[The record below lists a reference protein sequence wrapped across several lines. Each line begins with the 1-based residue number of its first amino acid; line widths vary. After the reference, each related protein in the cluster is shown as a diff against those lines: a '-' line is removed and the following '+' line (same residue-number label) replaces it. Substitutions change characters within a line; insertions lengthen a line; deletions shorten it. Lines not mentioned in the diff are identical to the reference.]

1 MEPISEIGSMIVA
14 LLGNV
19 MAQRRPT
26 INDVAARAVVS
37 KVTVSRVLS
46 GQTKHIRAETRER
59 VQKIAQEL
67 GYEPSITAAALR
79 TNRSY
84 TITLILPD
92 ITNPIWP
99 AVARGVQR
107 VARAAG
113 YAVVLAN
120 ADWDENAEREYVA
133 MARRASMDGI
143 LLSASRLTNDDL
155 REIGIPAVILGSH
168 SPFPDF
174 DTVGIDTE
182 RGSAEA
188 THYLAGLG
196 HRRIAM
202 IGPLATMS
210 GQKRHRGFLAGL
222 TASGLTEYPM
232 YLRDAPY
239 TREGGEQAT
248 RSLLS
253 LPEPPTAIFASNDQ
267 IAIGALAV
275 ARELGVRVPDDLSVV
290 GMDDIDAAAVISP
303 PLTTL
308 RRPQYEYGETAM
320 RFLLE
325 RIAGSAPTEPRRH
338 LYPCELVVR
347 GSAAP
352 PPSTETTKRRLYAV

>member
-1 MEPISEIGSMIVA
+1 
-14 LLGNV
+14 

-26 INDVAARAVVS
+26 INDVAAAAVVS

-46 GQTKHIRAETRER
+46 GQTKHVREETRNR
-59 VQKIAQEL
+59 VRQVASEL
-67 GYEPSITAAALR
+67 GYEPSIAAAALR

-84 TITLILPD
+84 TVTLIIPD

-99 AVARGVQR
+99 AVARGVQH
-107 VARAAG
+107 VARGAG
-113 YAVVLAN
+113 YSVVLAN
-120 ADWDENAEREYVA
+120 ADWDEGAEREYVA

-143 LLSASRLTNDDL
+143 LLNAARFTNDEL
-155 REIGIPAVILGSH
+155 RKVGIPTVVLGSH
-168 SPFPDF
+168 SDFPDF
-174 DTVGIDTE
+174 DQVGIDTE
-182 RGSAEA
+182 RGSADA
-188 THYLAGLG
+188 VRYLAGLG

-202 IGPLATMS
+202 ITPLALNS

-222 TASGLTEYPM
+222 TASGLTERPD
-232 YLRDAPY
+232 YLIDAPY
-239 TREGGEQAT
+239 TREGGDRAT
-248 RSLLS
+248 RTLLS

-267 IAIGALAV
+267 LAIGALAA
-275 ARELGVRVPDDLSVV
+275 ARGAGVRVPEDLSIV
-290 GMDDIDAAAVISP
+290 GLDDIDAASVTSP
-303 PLTTL
+303 PLTTI

-325 RIAGSAPTEPRRH
+325 RMTGAGPSVPRRH

-352 PPSTETTKRRLYAV
+352 PPGMCRADGAQRGGSNAV